1 MITIRT
7 DVECPIKCGNC
18 CIDCELGAH
27 TDKGCSLDRKD
38 RPYECNAYMC
48 GEGTIAYNSN

>member
-7 DVECPIKCGNC
+7 DVKCPIKCGKC
-18 CIDCELGAH
+18 CYKCKYLTE
-27 TDKGCSLDRKD
+27 KGCSIERKY

-48 GEGTIAYNSN
+48 GEGTIAYNEIT